1 MDRVRSAPRPLLYA
15 LGGLIAWP
23 VVAALLPRGAPV
35 GVVLVGAV
43 LGTVTAL
50 LAMGLILIY
59 RTNRIINFAYG
70 SMGGAAGV
78 ISVDLFITHHWNYW
92 VAAVLSLVI
101 GVVSGGL
108 IEFLVIRRF
117 ANSSRLVLTVAT
129 IGLAQVL
136 GGFELLIPRWM
147 GSPPF
152 FGSFPTPI
160 HLDLTVDPVIFKGS
174 HVLIVASV
182 PAVIA
187 GLAWFLLRTDAGV
200 AVRAAAENAER
211 ALLLGIPIRR
221 LSTIVWMVAGGL
233 ATLTFILKAPF
244 AGTASGAL
252 SGPSL
257 LLPALATAVVARM
270 ESLPVAFGA
279 GVGLGVLEQ
288 VVLWN
293 YPPSAVDV
301 AYLIVILVAL
311 LARRDRLTRAQDIG
325 SSSWSDT
332 GMVRAIPRE
341 LRRLPEVRAARIV
354 LGVIVAAFVV
364 LLPLGMTHH
373 PSDLNLMSIALVW
386 GMVAVSLVVLTG
398 WGGHISLGQFA
409 IVGTG
414 AVTSGL
420 LQQHANVDFFV
431 TLAAAGA
438 VGGAVA
444 LLLGLPA
451 LRIRGP
457 FLAVTTLAFAVA
469 LDSHI
474 LNPSVFPKII
484 PDIGDRPVL
493 VQRFPLESERA
504 TFYLCLA
511 LLGLTILVAQGVRR
525 SRAGRVLIATREND
539 RAAGAAAVPT
549 TAAKLSGFVLAGVI
563 AGVAGGLHV
572 LILHHAGAGTYKP
585 DQSLDVFAMAVIG
598 GLGSIGGALL
608 GVFSLRLLEQVVSG
622 AVRLVITGAGLLVIL
637 LFLRGGIA
645 EALMRVRNV
654 FLRMVAKRR
663 GIVVPSLLA
672 DKRVTDVA
680 DSHAVARSRAED
692 EVDIIE
698 GALEDDEDAAEPVG
712 ARR

>member
-1 MDRVRSAPRPLLYA
+1 MQAVRDRITGLGRVPRALLWVA
-15 LGGLIAWP
+15 GVIVAWP
-23 VVAALLPRGAPV
+23 IVAAFLPRGAPV

-78 ISVDLFITHHWNYW
+78 ISVDMFITHHVNYY
-92 VAAVLSLVI
+92 VASILSLII
-101 GVVSGGL
+101 GIVSGGL
-108 IEFLVIRRF
+108 IEFLIIRRF

-136 GGFELLIPRWM
+136 GGFELLIPKWM

-152 FGSFPTPI
+152 FGSFPTP
-160 HLDLTVDPVIFKGS
+160 LKVNLTIDPIIFKGS
-174 HVLIVASV
+174 HLLIVASV
-182 PAVIA
+182 PVVIA

-252 SGPSL
+252 TGPSL

-301 AYLIVILVAL
+301 AYLIVILLAL
-311 LARRDRLTRAQDIG
+311 LLRRDRLTRAQDIG
-325 SSSWSDT
+325 ASSWSDA

-341 LRRLPEVRAARIV
+341 LRKLPEVRWARVALSV
-354 LGVIVAAFVV
+354 LVGAFVV
-364 LLPLGMTHH
+364 LLPLGMTNQ
-373 PSDLNLMSIALVW
+373 PSNLNLMSIALVW

-420 LQQHANVDFFV
+420 LQQHTNTDFFV

-438 VGGAVA
+438 VGGVVA

-474 LNPSVFPKII
+474 LNPSVFPKLI

-493 VQRFPLESERA
+493 WGRFPLESERA

-511 LLGLTILVAQGVRR
+511 MLGLMIVVAQGVRK

-549 TAAKLSGFVLAGVI
+549 TAAKLSAFVLAGVM
-563 AGVAGGLHV
+563 AGVAGGMHV
-572 LILHHAGAGTYKP
+572 LILHHAGSGTYQP
-585 DQSLDVFAMAVIG
+585 SQSLDVFAMAVIG

-608 GVFSLRLLEQVVSG
+608 GVFSIRLLEQVVSG

-645 EALMRVRNV
+645 EALMRLRNV
-654 FLRMVAKRR
+654 FLRFVAKRR

-672 DKRVTDVA
+672 DKRVTED
-680 DSHAVARSRAED
+680 DDHAED
-692 EVDIIE
+692 EVDLIAA
-698 GALEDDEDAAEPVG
+698 ALEDEPAPEKVG
-712 ARR
+712 APS